1 MYQYLKMI
9 STQSTRSLTI
19 FALIV
24 GILMGCSSP
33 YEEVTTKDEAGN
45 IISSYTIR
53 KEDGVKHGN
62 YQIFIEG
69 KLSEEGTFKDGKQD
83 GVRKLFFP
91 NGKTEVEETYKD
103 GNITAKQVFFDNG
116 NLSVTGQYDEAV
128 TMSGEW
134 TYYYQNGKTKEIVNF
149 KNNVEDGA
157 FKEFY
162 ENGNIKAEGNYA
174 PLQLGVE
181 TEGVEQGELKEYDE
195 NGELVAKK
203 NCELGRCETIW
214 KKNTEE

>member
-9 STQSTRSLTI
+9 STQSSRSLTI

-24 GILMGCSSP
+24 GILMGCQSP
-33 YEEVTTKDEAGN
+33 YEEVVTKDEAGN
-45 IISSYTIR
+45 IASTYMIR
-53 KEDGVKHGN
+53 KEDGVKQGN
-62 YQIFIEG
+62 YQVFIDG

-83 GVRKLFFP
+83 GVRKLLFP
-91 NGKTEVEETYKD
+91 NGKIEVEETYKN
-103 GNITAKQVFFDNG
+103 GNVATKKAFYDNG
-116 NLSVTGQYDEAV
+116 KLSVKGQYDEAV

-134 TYYYQNGKTKEIVNF
+134 TYYYKNGKVKEFVNF

-203 NCELGRCETIW
+203 NCELGRCETVW
-214 KKNTEE
+214 TKEVE

>member
-9 STQSTRSLTI
+9 RTKSSRSLTI

-24 GILMGCSSP
+24 GILMSCSSA

-53 KEDGVKHGN
+53 KKDGVKHGK
-62 YQIFIEG
+62 YQVFMEG

-83 GVRKLFFP
+83 GVRKLLFP
-91 NGKTEVEETYKD
+91 NGKTEVEEIYKD
-103 GNITAKQVFFDNG
+103 GNITAKKGFFDNG
-116 NLSVTGQYDEAV
+116 KLSVQGQYDEAV

-134 TYYYQNGKTKEIVNF
+134 TYYYQNGKIKEIVNF

-162 ENGNIKAEGNYA
+162 ENGNLKAEGNYTQ
-174 PLQLGVE
+174 LQLGIE
-181 TEGVEQGELKEYDE
+181 TQGVEQGELKEYDE

-203 NCELGRCETIW
+203 NCEMGRCKTIW
-214 KKNTEE
+214 EKNTKQ